1 MDHTIIVYL
10 INPENEFVDYYGQ
23 TKDKDM
29 IVNSTLM
36 HMGKYKSSQDKGFS
50 LFSKWSLNTLSLNV
64 GLFIM
69 RVVLCPLKL
78 AMWSDVDAGC
88 DY

>member
-10 INPENEFVDYYGQ
+10 INPDNEFVDYYGQ

-36 HMGKYKSSQDKGFS
+36 HMGKYKNSQDKGFS
-50 LFSKWSLNTLSLNV
+50 LFSK
-64 GLFIM
+64 
-69 RVVLCPLKL
+69 
-78 AMWSDVDAGC
+78 
-88 DY
+88 

>member
-29 IVNSTLM
+29 IVNSTMM
-36 HMGKYKSSQDKGFS
+36 HMAKYKSSLDAGFS
-50 LFSKWSLNTLSLNV
+50 LFSK
-64 GLFIM
+64 
-69 RVVLCPLKL
+69 
-78 AMWSDVDAGC
+78 
-88 DY
+88 